1 MGKMKQLAHDDL
13 IHGAMSMPD
22 DRFSRIL
29 KELDELKELITIIN
43 KRLEG
48 CK

>member
-1 MGKMKQLAHDDL
+1 MGKMKQLAHNEL
-13 IHGAMSMPD
+13 IHGAISMPD
-22 DRFSRIL
+22 DRFGRIL
-29 KELDELKELITIIN
+29 KELNELKELITIIN